1 MDIYPHLVCTGEPGN
16 RHFYLYVEAAGEN
29 NFHTMH
35 IYDLNSGIPKAQES
49 FEGVG
54 RLTHWD
60 PSAGIDGIHYYEVL
74 NTPTEFPLQTKSN
87 LLGSKMVFRKYTI
100 RDNGVLAAPSD
111 VYTAPENLPPITS
124 AIPLEVLILPQN
136 TTETLP
142 AGTIFSFLRTDN
154 ETYADL
160 RIQDG
165 RECRITIKEI
175 DWTPT
180 INGIPEWDCFTDLI
194 YAD

>member
-1 MDIYPHLVCTGEPGN
+1 M
-16 RHFYLYVEAAGEN
+16 
-29 NFHTMH
+29 
-35 IYDLNSGIPKAQES
+35 PKGAES
-49 FEGVG
+49 FPGVG

-60 PSAGIDGIHYYEVL
+60 PSAGIDGVHYYEVL
-74 NTPTEFPLQTKSN
+74 NTPTEFPLQTKCN

-100 RDNGVLAAPSD
+100 RDNGVLAALSD

-124 AIPLEVLILPQN
+124 AVPLEVLILPQN

-142 AGTIFSFLRTDN
+142 AGTIFTFLRTDN
-154 ETYADL
+154 ETYVDL